1 MSKANQA
8 FGKND
13 EAVSP
18 VIGVILMVAITV
30 VLAAVVFVL
39 VSNLGKGSGQTAPN
53 LQFTKDD
60 TTDRLTI
67 TTAESGANWN
77 RISVRVTSC
86 TSTATA
92 AATIIYMGTDSAP
105 RQNQNAVNGSTQAND
120 LNQGAAGGGSATACG
135 AGISL
140 PVATATAAINAGDFL
155 DFCADNSEATTI
167 PPTNVVVQ
175 VTDTVAN
182 SVLGE
187 YTFANIA
194 GC

>member
-39 VSNLGKGSGQTAPN
+39 VSNLGKGSGSAAPN
-53 LQFTKDD
+53 IQFSKDD
-60 TTDRLTI
+60 TTDRLVI

-86 TSTATA
+86 TQAADNNIINLGTVEGTTHGKLHNEDATTSGGDLNA
-92 AATIIYMGTDSAP
+92 AATGTSC
-105 RQNQNAVNGSTQAND
+105 
-120 LNQGAAGGGSATACG
+120 GGGSA
-135 AGISL
+135 
-140 PVATATAAINAGDFL
+140 VAVTSTSAAISAGDYL
-155 DFCADNSEATTI
+155 DFCAGPTSLTTL
-167 PPTNVVVQ
+167 PTNVVIQ

-187 YTFANIA
+187 HTFANIVV
-194 GC
+194 CTS

>member
-1 MSKANQA
+1 MSKANRA
-8 FGKND
+8 FVRNE

-60 TTDRLTI
+60 TQDRLTI

-77 RISVRVTSC
+77 RISLRVTSC
-86 TSTATA
+86 TQTDA
-92 AATIIYMGTDSAP
+92 AAVADGAVIRMGGAADP
-105 RQNQNAVNGSTQAND
+105 PHQNENAV
-120 LNQGAAGGGSATACG
+120 AAGEELNEAATGTSCG
-135 AGISL
+135 AGL
-140 PVATATAAINAGDFL
+140 AKPVSTTTAAISAGDFL
-155 DFCADNSEATTI
+155 DFCATPAASL
-167 PPTNVVVQ
+167 PTSVVVQ

-187 YTFANIA
+187 FTFANIVP
-194 GC
+194 C